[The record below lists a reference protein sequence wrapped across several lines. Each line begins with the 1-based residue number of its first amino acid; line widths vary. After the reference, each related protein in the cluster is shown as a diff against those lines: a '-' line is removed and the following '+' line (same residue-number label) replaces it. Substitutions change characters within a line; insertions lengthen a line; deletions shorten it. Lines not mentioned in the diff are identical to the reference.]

1 MWLEVPLGR
10 FKSIL
15 FNEDEND
22 HVMQHLIAIS
32 YYYRAL
38 QSMVRWHDNAR
49 CSQKTKQ
56 NLAFNHHSSNTIAS
70 SNLPEKHG
78 IPCFWP
84 QTRGSNITKPYCSCG
99 ISAERT
105 NTCVSRKQ
113 EHSEPHGE
121 IMVENRFTR
130 WHLLSKISLL
140 LYLGNYPHVIYHLIT
155 QLCIKLYSWFFIEK
169 ALCDEIVGDEGFAAI

>member
-10 FKSIL
+10 FKSFL

-32 YYYRAL
+32 CYYRAL
-38 QSMVRWHDNAR
+38 QSMVRWHDNTW
-49 CSQKTKQ
+49 CSQTKQ
-56 NLAFNHHSSNTIAS
+56 NLAFNHHLSNTIAFS
-70 SNLPEKHG
+70 TLPEKHG

-84 QTRGSNITKPYCSCG
+84 QTRGSNITKGYRSCG
-99 ISAERT
+99 NSVERT
-105 NTCVSRKQ
+105 NTCISNKQ
-113 EHSEPHGE
+113 VCSEPHGE
-121 IMVENRFTR
+121 IMVSNRFAR
-130 WHLLSKISLL
+130 RHLFSKISSL
-140 LYLGNYPHVIYHLIT
+140 LYLGNYPHVTYHLIT